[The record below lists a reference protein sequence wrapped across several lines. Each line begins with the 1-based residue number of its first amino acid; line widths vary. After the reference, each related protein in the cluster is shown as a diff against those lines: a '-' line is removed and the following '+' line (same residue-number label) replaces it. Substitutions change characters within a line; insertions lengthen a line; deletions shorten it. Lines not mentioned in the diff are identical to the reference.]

1 MDNSYKWG
9 GGGFLSTAG
18 DLVQFGN
25 ILLYARQISDDK
37 SDNTG
42 LISDTNENICVNNK
56 ILEYDLLLKALIY
69 GLNDCFRSRLSDLT
83 CPITNICN
91 RTAQIGQ

>member
-25 ILLYARQISDDK
+25 ILLYARQIGDDK

-42 LISDTNENICVNNK
+42 LISDTNENMC
-56 ILEYDLLLKALIY
+56 
-69 GLNDCFRSRLSDLT
+69 
-83 CPITNICN
+83 
-91 RTAQIGQ
+91 Q